1 MAKKENDGFSIWS
14 LLIGVVYIIVGILA
28 FTNPISSTGFVVYLI
43 AFTILFK
50 GLIQFTMYFQL
61 KKFTGIKNT
70 WLIVIGVIDVLIGIF
85 LFFNVGSGIVAL
97 PILFAIWF
105 IVDSI
110 FALLFAFKIRSYNKG
125 RFWSVFILSI
135 ASIILGFLLIY
146 NPIASLVTIAMLI
159 GTYFIINGI
168 SHIIQAF

>member
-1 MAKKENDGFSIWS
+1 
-14 LLIGVVYIIVGILA
+14 
-28 FTNPISSTGFVVYLI
+28 
-43 AFTILFK
+43 
-50 GLIQFTMYFQL
+50 MYFQL
-61 KKFTGIKNT
+61 KKFTGMKNT

-110 FALLFAFKIRSYNKG
+110 FALFFASKIRSYNKG